1 MALCNEKEN
10 VYITMPNLMRLV
22 ALPHKLCHTLD
33 YILST
38 VSSDAEDFWK
48 QHKSLAKRMER
59 VAHTLLIPSIVNI
72 LPKLGFNSPELLF
85 HFNEDKVYF
94 EVEICLKTLVDSYLL
109 EDPEFKNYNV
119 VYDSEKVTYS
129 RQLKQ
134 YQCKKIK
141 FSTPN
146 LVKRFLKHLG
156 LDLVT
161 CKLKKKNGHKPKWE
175 EEAKYVI
182 GIPSSIR
189 TFSILSC
196 VYDINHWGNF
206 QILSNTIKFFI
217 ETGINGYKENIIE
230 EYFDKEG
237 YGELLG
243 SQDTLMGDTTAPSYS
258 REGSLGKMY

>member
-1 MALCNEKEN
+1 MALCNEREN
-10 VYITMPNLMRLV
+10 VYVTAPNLIRLV
-22 ALPHKLCHTLD
+22 GSPHKLCHTFD
-33 YILST
+33 YIINT
-38 VSSDAEDFWK
+38 VSSDAEDYWK
-48 QHKSLAKRMER
+48 QHLSLAKRMER
-59 VAHTLLIPSIVNI
+59 VAHALLIPSIMNI
-72 LPKLGFNSPELLF
+72 LPKMGFSSPELLF
-85 HFNEDKVYF
+85 HFNEEKVF
-94 EVEICLKTLVDSYLL
+94 LEVEICLKSLVDSYLL

-161 CKLKKKNGHKPKWE
+161 CKLKKKNGPNPKWGE
-175 EEAKYVI
+175 RSKYVI
-182 GIPSSIR
+182 GIPSISRI
-189 TFSILSC
+189 FSILSC

-206 QILSNTIKFFI
+206 QILSDTIKYFI
-217 ETGINGYKENIIE
+217 ETGIHSYKENIIE

-237 YGELLG
+237 DGDLLG
-243 SQDTLMGDTTAPSYS
+243 SQDTLMGGTTATSYS
-258 REGSLGKMY
+258 RDSSLGTS